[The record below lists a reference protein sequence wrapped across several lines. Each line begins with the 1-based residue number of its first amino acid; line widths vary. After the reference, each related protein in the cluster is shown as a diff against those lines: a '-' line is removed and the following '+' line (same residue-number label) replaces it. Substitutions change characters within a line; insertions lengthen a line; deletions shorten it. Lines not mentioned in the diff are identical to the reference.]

1 MSLISQ
7 GLNVNSEIINEDI
20 QGRNWDDCWL
30 RLRYVKRNIHFESGD
45 RIAYF
50 YSLSMSKAKQLE
62 LEEQEYLK
70 VLEDRC
76 FGKMF

>member
-1 MSLISQ
+1 
-7 GLNVNSEIINEDI
+7 
-20 QGRNWDDCWL
+20 
-30 RLRYVKRNIHFESGD
+30 VKRNIHFESGD

-76 FGKMF
+76 FGKLF